1 MRGRAGQ
8 IVGQGFSG
16 KKTQLGLKMSK
27 AVKDVGCSNLKTMIE
42 VSIRFYSR
50 IMRSFLNL
58 QHSSIRETHLRFK
71 GPDVTMTLQCVWSY
85 MHG

>member
-27 AVKDVGCSNLKTMIE
+27 AVKMLVVQT
-42 VSIRFYSR
+42 SR
-50 IMRSFLNL
+50 
-58 QHSSIRETHLRFK
+58 Q
-71 GPDVTMTLQCVWSY
+71 
-85 MHG
+85 